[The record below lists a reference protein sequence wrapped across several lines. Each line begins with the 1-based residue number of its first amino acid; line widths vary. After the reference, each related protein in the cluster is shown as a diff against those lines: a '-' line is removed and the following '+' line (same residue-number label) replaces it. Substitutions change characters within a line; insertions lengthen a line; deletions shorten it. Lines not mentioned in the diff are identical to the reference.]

1 MLSSVFGLI
10 LALGILVTVHEYG
23 HFWVARG
30 FGVKVERFSVGFG
43 KPIWTKTD
51 RYGTEFAV
59 AWIPLG
65 GYVKMLDEREGDV
78 PTELLDQAFT
88 QKTPAQKIAIA
99 LAGPMANILF
109 AIFAFMLMYT
119 VGVRDLIPLID
130 QPIEESLSAEID
142 FQRGDRITQIDGVAV
157 ESFADVSLALAARVG
172 DSGVLRL
179 SLQRGT
185 QRLNR
190 EVPIENWLGSE
201 QSPNPIASLG
211 LIPMLPEQPAVIGYL
226 EPDGAAQAAGLEPG
240 DIILKAGETS
250 IERWADWVDV
260 IRANPDQAVNLL
272 VDRNGGLQNLTIL
285 PVGKELPEGETIG
298 YVGAGTERQPWPENQ
313 YVTTR
318 FWPWQALWKGLSDT
332 VEMVQLSY
340 QMLWK
345 MVTGRVS
352 LKQIGGPITMA
363 QMAGMSV
370 TSGFEAFVGYL
381 ALISISLAIVNLLP
395 VPVLDGGHVVIHSI
409 EWVMGRPLS
418 EKAQI
423 IGTQIGMFF
432 ILTLMIWAFVN
443 DIGRLM

>member
-23 HFWVARG
+23 HFWVARR
-30 FGVKVERFSVGFG
+30 FGVRVERFSVGFG
-43 KPIWTKTD
+43 KPIWTKKD
-51 RYGTEFAV
+51 RHGTEFAI

-65 GYVKMLDEREGDV
+65 GYVKMLDEREGEV
-78 PTELLDQAFT
+78 APELLDQAFT

-99 LAGPMANILF
+99 LAGPMANIVF

-119 VGVRDLIPLID
+119 VGVRDLVPLID
-130 QPIEESLSAEID
+130 APINDSLSSDID
-142 FQRGDRITQIDGVAV
+142 FQRGDQITVIDGIAV

-172 DSGVLRL
+172 DTGQLEL
-179 SLQRGT
+179 SLLRGG
-185 QRLNR
+185 QQ
-190 EVPIENWLGSE
+190 IERQVAINNWLGSE

-211 LIPMLPEQPAVIGYL
+211 LIPMLPEQPAVLGYV
-226 EPDGAAQAAGLEPG
+226 EPGGAAELSGLQQG
-240 DIILKAGETS
+240 DVVLKANEHAIDQWG
-250 IERWADWVDV
+250 DWVDV
-260 IRANPDQAVNLL
+260 IRANPGQAVSLL
-272 VDRNGGLQNLTIL
+272 VERNGGLQTLSVV
-285 PVGKELPEGETIG
+285 PGSRELEGGEFIG
-298 YVGAGTERQPWPENQ
+298 YVGAGTERQSWPEDQ

-318 FWPWQALWKGLSDT
+318 YWPWQAFVNGVNDT
-332 VEMVQLSY
+332 AKMVQLSY
-340 QMLWK
+340 EMLWK
-345 MVTGRVS
+345 MVTGSVS

-395 VPVLDGGHVVIHSI
+395 VPVLDGGHVVIHSV
-409 EWVMGRPLS
+409 EWLMGRPLS